1 MSRDAFL
8 IGRAAARKQPYA
20 CASRRY
26 KSRSRSAANRFI
38 LNIRFLP
45 TCNLPL
51 SLRTLSLSRG
61 SRCSYVQ
68 TNSVLS
74 RPVEI
79 KKSRYFSRQSIGVEK
94 SINLAMACKLEPIQM
109 SYQNVHCAV
118 LQPPTTVY
126 PSMAAAVPQVM
137 TSTYSRPNELP
148 MRSMSPYSHATI
160 PDPFGVVEPLY
171 GPHGSYRGLSSS
183 SSTSYSPE
191 LDLLADLG
199 EDVFDDLPPISPA
212 DAKIFGANFID
223 TFHGLDIDFE
233 MDLSSEK
240 TSGSSPH
247 SMSPQTPDL
256 MVPPPIGAETEVGVI
271 VSPKPAPKRRNSRKN
286 GETRQRKK
294 SAPAAVRRMSSL
306 VKHVKV
312 AGKSDGESD
321 DVVTA
326 SSLEQDGAEG
336 GSRMLGDSNRIYSC
350 TYSGCD
356 KAYSKS
362 SHLKAHLRRHTGERP
377 FACTWPGCDW
387 RFSRSDE
394 LARHERKH
402 TGVKPFGCTIC
413 GKKFT
418 RSDHL
423 SKHVKIHL
431 KPRKPRGGGK
441 SRGRRVSSISSIEEN
456 GSPIASPFSDSPLGQ
471 SI

>member
-1 MSRDAFL
+1 
-8 IGRAAARKQPYA
+8 
-20 CASRRY
+20 
-26 KSRSRSAANRFI
+26 
-38 LNIRFLP
+38 
-45 TCNLPL
+45 
-51 SLRTLSLSRG
+51 
-61 SRCSYVQ
+61 
-68 TNSVLS
+68 
-74 RPVEI
+74 
-79 KKSRYFSRQSIGVEK
+79 
-94 SINLAMACKLEPIQM
+94 MACKLEPMPM

-126 PSMAAAVPQVM
+126 PSMTSAVPQQIM
-137 TSTYSRPNELP
+137 TSTYSRPSELP
-148 MRSMSPYSHATI
+148 MRSLSPYSHATI

-171 GPHGSYRGLSSS
+171 HTAYRGMSSS
-183 SSTSYSPE
+183 SSHSGYSPE

-223 TFHGLDIDFE
+223 SLHGLDIDFE
-233 MDLSSEK
+233 MEHHLNSEPN
-240 TSGSSPH
+240 SCGGSPISIA
-247 SMSPQTPDL
+247 PQVPEL
-256 MVPPPIGAETEVGVI
+256 ISVPPPIGAETEIGVN

-286 GETRQRKK
+286 GEGRQRKK

-306 VKHVKV
+306 VKHCKV
-312 AGKSDGESD
+312 AGKSDGEADEIITTS
-321 DVVTA
+321 
-326 SSLEQDGAEG
+326 SSLEQDGGAAEG
-336 GSRMLGDSNRIYSC
+336 CSSHILDSSRIYSC

-377 FACTWPGCDW
+377 FACTWPGCEW

-456 GSPIASPFSDSPLGQ
+456 TSPIASPFSDSALGQ
-471 SI
+471 SL